1 MSQKTVQKK
10 ICSRKR
16 RSEEGEQHMIIAV
29 EEYETIP
36 ILYSE
41 NDSGI
46 IKWDKKKK
54 NRRVLSQN
62 LKKTLFRQHPA
73 KLNANSNC
81 IHFSIVRYIFKTM
94 G

>member
-10 ICSRKR
+10 KCSRKR

-46 IKWDKKKK
+46 IKWGKKK
-54 NRRVLSQN
+54 RTEEYC
-62 LKKTLFRQHPA
+62 LKT
-73 KLNANSNC
+73 
-81 IHFSIVRYIFKTM
+81 
-94 G
+94 